1 MKLILK
7 TSARRDL
14 AEICEWYEA
23 QRPGL
28 GDEFLDEYSRIAVR
42 MEEFPTAFHEVHAD
56 VRCARLIRFPYFIFD
71 KVEAELLVGLAIVHQ
86 HRVPEVWQQRLT

>member
-1 MKLILK
+1 
-7 TSARRDL
+7 
-14 AEICEWYEA
+14 
-23 QRPGL
+23 
-28 GDEFLDEYSRIAVR
+28 

-86 HRVPEVWQQRLT
+86 HRDPEVWQQRLT